1 MKRIL
6 LYVMLVLAFFGLAA
20 CESGSEV
27 GEFPEFKEGDLV
39 ELSGTEMVELF
50 QNLEY
55 STETQESMRLQIS
68 GMFNISTESDGWGYS
83 SEQTVEAEFDL
94 VVYTFLSPLVAEAR
108 LHAEGDIDFTSV
120 NVETYETMDGE
131 ETDTYTSS
139 AVGNGGIYF
148 YNQYLYLN
156 SNIEATSD
164 DETESAIFKQ
174 KISEQVTQ
182 TMWDDTYSEELVDEY
197 DDMLP
202 TEVIDMIE
210 NGDFDE
216 LMEAIPNLKVYKDGQ
231 TYSVV
236 FEINKQGILDNLE
249 DVIRAA
255 ADMAAE
261 YGETP
266 TEAEI
271 EEAIDEARDVINA
284 EIENLSVKFVI
295 SIKENKI
302 TKLAMDVEFLSKDGE
317 IEIDLLYVIDF
328 GVELPS
334 FPSDLDEYEEVDYPG
349 EGVLDN

>member
-27 GEFPEFKEGDLV
+27 GEFPEFKDGDLV

-55 STETQESMRLQIS
+55 STETQESMRLQIA

-94 VVYTFLSPLVAEAR
+94 VVFTFLSPLVAEAR
-108 LHAEGDIDFTSV
+108 FHAEGDIDFTSV
-120 NVETYETMDGE
+120 SVDTYETMDGE
-131 ETDTYTSS
+131 ETETYTTS

-156 SNIEATSD
+156 SNIEAVSNE
-164 DETESAIFKQ
+164 ETETAVFKQ

-182 TMWDDTYSEELVDEY
+182 TMWDETYSEEFVDEY

-249 DVIRAA
+249 DVIRTA

-271 EEAIDEARDVINA
+271 EEAIDEARDAINA

-302 TKLAMDVEFLSKDGE
+302 TKLAMDVEFLSKDGK

-334 FPSDLDEYEEVDYPG
+334 FPSDLDEYEEVDFPG